1 MIVPLSYHDSFI
13 KPVLTKA
20 VSEAASSCCQFV
32 PVKSFLVGND
42 CIWEHASGCCWD
54 INQVVTFCFARSA
67 QTQPARLLSQVCL
80 ALQWQA
86 AQCTM
91 PLAISKQADQAVAW
105 WFVSHFFASC
115 ASPKT
120 HRHARI
126 ARVSRAI
133 LSCLCV
139 FGLCNMQ
146 NSATRSDT
154 LGHCLR
160 QTGCFCS
167 KLQVLYLFTL
177 VDPVKC
183 QWLPQTNL
191 GSKFK
196 LSYKFTTHSIF

>member
-120 HRHARI
+120 TQTCKNSTRFACYSLMSVWFWTVQHAKQ
-126 ARVSRAI
+126 
-133 LSCLCV
+133 
-139 FGLCNMQ
+139 CNKIWY
-146 NSATRSDT
+146 
-154 LGHCLR
+154 LG
-160 QTGCFCS
+160 
-167 KLQVLYLFTL
+167 
-177 VDPVKC
+177 P
-183 QWLPQTNL
+183 LPQADWLLLQQTANAL
-191 GSKFK
+191 SFHTGGSC
-196 LSYKFTTHSIF
+196 